1 MMSSRLRVFVLWLAL
16 MAAGVAVVA
25 NSRFSTD
32 ISFFLPTR
40 PTPEQKVLVGQLQ
53 DGSVSRLLML
63 AVDGGDEALRARV
76 SRDLRKRLIASR
88 LFVSVQN
95 GEAAA
100 TDAERAFFLR
110 YRYQL
115 SPAVDA
121 QRFSVAGLRD
131 AVGETIQSLA
141 SPMGILIKPFLAQDP
156 TGEMLAVLEQLN
168 PGTQP
173 EMRSGVWASRDGE
186 RAMMLLET
194 QAQGSDID
202 GQSQAIEAVKQAFD
216 QARFALPG
224 DAGSA
229 MVMELS
235 GPGLFAVQS
244 RESIKEEVS
253 RLLLIST
260 LGIVLVLMWAYRS
273 PRLLALGLLPMLSGA
288 LAGVVVVSLVYG
300 TVFGITVGFGSALIG
315 EAVDYA
321 IYFFVQSGRTGLA
334 QWRRSFW
341 PTIRLGVMTSA
352 LGFGALL
359 FSGFPG
365 LAQLGLYALSGVLT
379 AALVTRF
386 VLPVLA
392 GPVNSVPEPG
402 RWVHGALALLG
413 QAYRL
418 RLLVV
423 VMAAV
428 ACAYLW
434 VERDRLWDANLSAL
448 SMVSE
453 AQGAA
458 DGRLRADLAAPDA
471 RYLVL
476 VTGADQEAALQAAER
491 VGDRLDLL
499 VREGAIGGYDSP
511 ARFLPSAQRQSSR
524 LAALP
529 QTEVLQARLHEAL
542 VDSPLSASKL
552 GPFVQ
557 GVAAAREQG
566 PLRRK
571 DLDGTAMALAVDAML
586 TPGGKGWNVMLPLR
600 PAADRQEMPVA
611 QLEAALVG
619 SGAVFVD
626 MKTEFDTLYSGYV
639 SEAVR
644 LSLTGCALILLLLGF
659 SLRSP
664 ARLARVLTTLA
675 LTVACVIAGLHAS
688 GEKLHLLH
696 LVGMLL
702 IVAVGSN
709 YALFFDRTAGGEP
722 LDAATLMS
730 LGVATLT
737 TAIGFGTLA
746 ASRVPVL
753 NAIGLTVGPGALMAL
768 VLAAVFVYPPQ
779 RR

>member
-1 MMSSRLRVFVLWLAL
+1 MMSPRLRVFLVWLLL
-16 MAAGVAVVA
+16 MCGGVAVVA

-40 PTPEQKVLVGQLQ
+40 PTPEQKVLVDQLQ

-63 AVDGGDEALRARV
+63 AVEGGDEGQRAKV
-76 SRDLRKRLIASR
+76 SKAMRQELLASEQ
-88 LFVSVQN
+88 FVSVQN

-100 TDAERAFFLR
+100 TDGERAFFLR

-115 SPAVDA
+115 SPAVNA
-121 QRFSVAGLRD
+121 ERFSEAGLRE
-131 AVGETIQSLA
+131 AVGDTVQSLT
-141 SPMGILIKPFLAQDP
+141 SPLGLLIKPFLAQDP

-168 PGTQP
+168 PGAQP
-173 EMRSGVWASRDGE
+173 EMRAGVWASRDGE
-186 RAMMLLET
+186 RAMVLLET
-194 QAQGSDID
+194 RAQGSDID
-202 GQSQAIEAVKQAFD
+202 GQAQAIEAVNQAFEVAKD
-216 QARFALPG
+216 KGVA
-224 DAGSA
+224 A
-229 MVMELS
+229 MTMQLS

-244 RESIKEEVS
+244 RESIKAEVS
-253 RLLLIST
+253 KLLLIST
-260 LGIVLVLMWAYRS
+260 LGIAGVLLWAYRS

-288 LAGVVVVSLVYG
+288 LVGVVVVSWVYG

-321 IYFFVQSGRTGLA
+321 IYFFVQSGRLGLA
-334 QWRRSFW
+334 HWRQSFW

-365 LAQLGLYALSGVLT
+365 LAQLGLYALSGVVT

-392 GPVNSVPEPG
+392 GQVHSVPEPG
-402 RWVHGALALLG
+402 RWVHITMALLG

-418 RLLVV
+418 RVV
-423 VMAAV
+423 VLLLALGAG
-428 ACAYLW
+428 AYLW
-434 VERDRLWDANLSAL
+434 TERNNLWDANLSAL
-448 SMVSE
+448 STVTE

-476 VTGADQEAALQAAER
+476 VTGADQEAALQAAEQ
-491 VGDRLDLL
+491 VGDRLDGL
-499 VREGAIGGYDSP
+499 VRDGVLGGYDSP
-511 ARFLPSAQRQSSR
+511 VRFLPSAQRQTQR

-529 QTEVLQARLHEAL
+529 EPAVLQERLATAL
-542 VDSPLSASKL
+542 ADSPLSASKL
-552 GPFVQ
+552 GPFVED
-557 GVAAAREQG
+557 VAVARSAGALQ
-566 PLRRK
+566 RK

-586 TPGGKGWNVMLPLR
+586 TQGPKGWNVMLPLR
-600 PAADRQEMPVA
+600 PAVEQDGMPVDRV
-611 QLEAALVG
+611 QAALAG
-619 SGAVFVD
+619 SSAVFVD
-626 MKTEFDTLYSGYV
+626 MKGEFDDLYSGYV

-644 LSLTGCALILLLLGF
+644 LSLAGCALIVLLLAF
-659 SLRSP
+659 TLRSP
-664 ARLARVLTTLA
+664 ARLGRVLLTLV
-675 LTVACVIAGLHAS
+675 LTVAGVIAALHAS

-709 YALFFDRTAGGEP
+709 YALFFDRAAGGEP

-730 LGVATLT
+730 LCVATLT

-746 ASRVPVL
+746 ASSVPVL
-753 NAIGLTVGPGALMAL
+753 NAIGLTVGPGALLAL
-768 VLAAVFVYPPQ
+768 LLASVFVYPPE

>member
-1 MMSSRLRVFVLWLAL
+1 MISPRLRIFLLWLLL
-16 MAAGVAVVA
+16 MCGGVAVVA

-32 ISFFLPTR
+32 ISFFLPSR
-40 PTPEQKVLVGQLQ
+40 PTPEQQVLVDQLQ

-63 AVDGGDEALRARV
+63 AVAGGDERQRAVV
-76 SRDLRKRLIASR
+76 SKAMRKGLVAGGQ
-88 LFVSVQN
+88 FVSVQN

-121 QRFSVAGLRD
+121 SRFSENGLRD
-131 AVGETIQSLA
+131 AVGNTIQSLA
-141 SPMGILIKPFLAQDP
+141 SPMGFLIKPFLAQDP
-156 TGEMLAVLEQLN
+156 TGELLAVLDQLN
-168 PGTQP
+168 PGAQP
-173 EMRSGVWASRDGE
+173 EMRAGVWASRDGE

-194 QAQGSDID
+194 RAQGSDID
-202 GQSQAIEAVKQAFD
+202 GQADAIELVRRAFEEAKAAQPAD
-216 QARFALPG
+216 VARALT
-224 DAGSA
+224 
-229 MVMELS
+229 MQLS

-244 RESIKEEVS
+244 RESIKAEVS
-253 RLLLIST
+253 KLLLIST
-260 LGIVLVLMWAYRS
+260 LGIVGVLLWAYRS

-288 LAGVVVVSLVYG
+288 LVGAVVVSWVYG

-321 IYFFVQSGRTGLA
+321 IYFFVQSGRLGLA
-334 QWRRSFW
+334 HWRRSFW

-365 LAQLGLYALSGVLT
+365 LAQLGLYALSGVVT

-386 VLPVLA
+386 MLPALA
-392 GPVNSVPEPG
+392 GQVHSVPEPG
-402 RWVHGALALLG
+402 RWVTHALVLLG

-418 RLLVV
+418 RIGVLLL
-423 VMAAV
+423 AV
-428 ACAYLW
+428 AAGGYLW
-434 VERDRLWDANLSAL
+434 VQRDNLWGANLSAL
-448 SMVSE
+448 STVTD
-453 AQGAA
+453 AQGAN

-476 VTGADQEAALQAAER
+476 VSGADRETALQAAEQ
-491 VGDRLDLL
+491 VGDQLDGL
-499 VREGAIGGYDSP
+499 VREGVIGGYDSP
-511 ARFLPSAQRQSSR
+511 VRFLPSAQRQARR

-529 QTEVLQARLHEAL
+529 ESAVLQDRLQAAL

-552 GPFVQ
+552 GPFVDD
-557 GVAAAREQG
+557 VAAARLAG
-566 PLRRK
+566 PLQRK

-586 TPGGKGWNVMLPLR
+586 TQGPKGWNVMLPLR
-600 PAADRQEMPVA
+600 PPADEGDMPVTR
-611 QLEAALVG
+611 LEAALTG
-619 SGAVFVD
+619 SGALFVD
-626 MKTEFDTLYSGYV
+626 MKGEFDTLYGGYV
-639 SEAVR
+639 SEAMR
-644 LSLTGCALILLLLGF
+644 LSLAGCALIVLLLAVT
-659 SLRSP
+659 LRSP
-664 ARLARVLTTLA
+664 MRLARVLLTLA
-675 LTVACVIAGLHAS
+675 LTVTGVIAALHLA
-688 GEKLHLLH
+688 GERLHLLH

-709 YALFFDRTAGGEP
+709 YALFFDRAAGGEP

-730 LGVATLT
+730 LCVATMT

-746 ASRVPVL
+746 ASHVPVL
-753 NAIGLTVGPGALMAL
+753 NAIGMTVGPGALLAL

>member
-1 MMSSRLRVFVLWLAL
+1 MMSSRLRVFLLWVLL
-16 MAAGVAVVA
+16 MCGGVAVVA

-32 ISFFLPTR
+32 ISFFLPSR
-40 PTPEQKVLVGQLQ
+40 PTPEQQVLVNQLQ

-63 AVDGGDEALRARV
+63 AVEGGSESQRAQ
-76 SRDLRKRLIASR
+76 ASR
-88 LFVSVQN
+88 AMRKGLLAGGQFVSVQN

-100 TDAERAFFLR
+100 TDGERDFFLR

-115 SPAVDA
+115 SPAVNE
-121 QRFSVAGLRD
+121 QRFSEAGLRE
-131 AVGETIQSLA
+131 AVGDTIQSLA
-141 SPMGILIKPFLAQDP
+141 SPMGLLIKPFLAQDP
-156 TGEMLAVLEQLN
+156 TGELLAVLEQLN
-168 PGTQP
+168 PGAQP
-173 EMRSGVWASRDGE
+173 EMRAGVWASRDGE

-194 QAQGSDID
+194 RAQGSDID
-202 GQSQAIEAVKQAFD
+202 GQAQAIERVREAFD
-216 QARFALPG
+216 TAK
-224 DAGSA
+224 AGLASGGGA
-229 MVMELS
+229 DLSMQLS

-244 RESIKEEVS
+244 RESIKAEVS
-253 RLLLIST
+253 KLLLIST
-260 LGIVLVLMWAYRS
+260 LGIVGVLLWAYRS

-288 LAGVVVVSLVYG
+288 LAGAVVVSLVYG

-321 IYFFVQSGRTGLA
+321 IYFFVQSGRLGLTH
-334 QWRRSFW
+334 WRRSFW

-365 LAQLGLYALSGVLT
+365 LAQLGLYALSGVVT

-386 VLPVLA
+386 VLPILA
-392 GPVNSVPEPG
+392 GQVHSVPEPG
-402 RWVHGALALLG
+402 RWVHSVLTLLG

-418 RLLVV
+418 RIGVLALA
-423 VMAAV
+423 MAAGS
-428 ACAYLW
+428 YLW
-434 VERDRLWDANLSAL
+434 LERGNLWGANLSAL
-448 SMVSE
+448 STVTE
-453 AQGAA
+453 AEGAN

-476 VTGADQEAALQAAER
+476 VTGASQEAALQAAEQ
-491 VGDRLDLL
+491 VGDLL
-499 VREGAIGGYDSP
+499 NGLVGEGVIGGYDTP
-511 ARFLPSAQRQSSR
+511 VRFLPSAERQNRR

-529 QTEVLQARLHEAL
+529 EPAVLQARLAAAL

-552 GPFVQ
+552 GPFVE
-557 GVAAAREQG
+557 GVASARSAG
-566 PLRRK
+566 PLQRK

-586 TPGGKGWNVMLPLR
+586 TQSAGGWNVMLPLR
-600 PAADRQEMPVA
+600 LPSDEGDMPVDR
-611 QLEAALVG
+611 LESALAG

-626 MKTEFDTLYSGYV
+626 MKGEFDTLYGGYV

-644 LSLTGCALILLLLGF
+644 LSLAGCALIVLLLAF
-659 SLRSP
+659 TLRSP
-664 ARLARVLTTLA
+664 VRLMRVLVTLV
-675 LTVACVIAGLHAS
+675 LTVAVVIAGLHAS

-709 YALFFDRTAGGEP
+709 YALFFDRAAGGEP

-730 LGVATLT
+730 LCVATLT

-753 NAIGLTVGPGALMAL
+753 NAIGTTVGPGALLAL
-768 VLAAVFVYPPQ
+768 LLAAVFVYPPQ

>member
-1 MMSSRLRVFVLWLAL
+1 MMSSRLRVFVLWLLL
-16 MAAGVAVVA
+16 MCGGVAVVA

-40 PTPEQKVLVGQLQ
+40 PTPEQQVLVGQLK

-63 AVDGGDEALRARV
+63 AVEGSDESQRAAVSKAMRQAL
-76 SRDLRKRLIASR
+76 LASGQ
-88 LFVSVQN
+88 FVSVQN

-100 TDAERAFFLR
+100 TDGERDFLLR
-110 YRYQL
+110 FRYQL
-115 SPAVDA
+115 SPAVSA
-121 QRFSVAGLRD
+121 ERFSEAGLRA
-131 AVGETIQSLA
+131 AVDETVQSLA
-141 SPMGILIKPFLAQDP
+141 SPLGLMLKPFLAQDP
-156 TGEMLAVLEQLN
+156 TGELLAVLEQLN
-168 PGTQP
+168 PGEQP
-173 EMRSGVWASRDGE
+173 EMRAGVWASRDGQ

-194 QAQGSDID
+194 RAQGSDID
-202 GQSQAIEAVKQAFD
+202 GQARAIEQVRAAFD
-216 QARFALPG
+216 AAKAGAGDPG
-224 DAGSA
+224 GTGLSLQ
-229 MVMELS
+229 LS

-244 RESIKEEVS
+244 RESIKAEVS

-260 LGIVLVLMWAYRS
+260 LGIVVVLLWAYRS

-288 LAGVVVVSLVYG
+288 LAGVVVVSWVYG
-300 TVFGITVGFGSALIG
+300 TVYGITVGFGSALIG

-321 IYFFVQSGRTGLA
+321 IYFFVQSGRLGLA
-334 QWRRSFW
+334 HWRQSFW
-341 PTIRLGVMTSA
+341 PTIRLGVITSA

-365 LAQLGLYALSGVLT
+365 LAQLGLYALSGVVT

-392 GPVNSVPEPG
+392 GQVYSVPEPA

-418 RLLVV
+418 RAVVLLLTL
-423 VMAAV
+423 ATG
-428 ACAYLW
+428 AYLW
-434 VERDRLWDANLSAL
+434 VERDDLWGANLSAL
-448 SMVSE
+448 STVTE
-453 AQGAA
+453 AEGAT

-476 VTGADQEAALQAAER
+476 VAGADAEAALQAAEQ
-491 VGDRLDLL
+491 VGDRLDGL
-499 VREGAIGGYDSP
+499 VLDGVIGGYDTP
-511 ARFLPSAQRQSSR
+511 ARFLPSAQRQNQR
-524 LAALP
+524 LAAIP
-529 QTEVLQARLHEAL
+529 APEVLQQRLEAAL
-542 VDSPLSASKL
+542 VDAPLSAGKL
-552 GPFVQ
+552 GPFVE
-557 GVAAAREQG
+557 AATAARAAG
-566 PLRRK
+566 PLLRQ

-586 TPGGKGWNVMLPLR
+586 TEGPNGWNVMLPLR
-600 PAADRQEMPVA
+600 IPSDQGEVSVDR
-611 QLEAALVG
+611 LESALAG

-626 MKTEFDTLYSGYV
+626 MKREFDTLYGGYV

-644 LSLTGCALILLLLGF
+644 LSLAGCALIVLLLAF
-659 SLRSP
+659 TLRSP
-664 ARLARVLTTLA
+664 ARLARVLVTLV
-675 LTVACVIAGLHAS
+675 LTVAMVIAGLHAT

-709 YALFFDRTAGGEP
+709 YALFFDRAAGGEP

-730 LGVATLT
+730 LCVATLT

-746 ASRVPVL
+746 ASGVPVL
-753 NAIGLTVGPGALMAL
+753 NAIGMTVGPGALLAM

>member
-1 MMSSRLRVFVLWLAL
+1 MMSSRLRVFLMWLLL
-16 MAAGVAVVA
+16 MCGGVAVVA

-40 PTPEQKVLVGQLQ
+40 PTPEQQVLVDQLQ

-63 AVDGGDEALRARV
+63 AVEGGNEGQRAVVSRAMREALVAGGQ
-76 SRDLRKRLIASR
+76 
-88 LFVSVQN
+88 FVSVQN

-100 TDAERAFFLR
+100 TEGERDFFLR

-115 SPAVDA
+115 SPAVNA
-121 QRFSVAGLRD
+121 ERFSEAGLRE
-131 AVGETIQSLA
+131 AVGDTIQSLA
-141 SPMGILIKPFLAQDP
+141 SPMGLLIKPFLAQDP
-156 TGEMLAVLEQLN
+156 TGELLAVLEQLN
-168 PGTQP
+168 PGAQP
-173 EMRSGVWASRDGE
+173 EMRAGVWASRDGE

-194 QAQGSDID
+194 RAQGSDID
-202 GQSQAIEAVKQAFD
+202 GQANAIEVVRLAFD
-216 QARFALPG
+216 AAR
-224 DAGSA
+224 AGVAAEGGASLS
-229 MVMELS
+229 MQLS

-244 RESIKEEVS
+244 RESIKAEVS
-253 RLLLIST
+253 KLLLIST
-260 LGIVLVLMWAYRS
+260 VGIVGVLLWAYRS

-288 LAGVVVVSLVYG
+288 LAGAVVVSWVYG

-321 IYFFVQSGRTGLA
+321 IYFFVQSGRLGLA
-334 QWRRSFW
+334 HWQRSFW
-341 PTIRLGVMTSA
+341 PTIRLGVITSA

-386 VLPVLA
+386 VLPILA
-392 GPVNSVPEPG
+392 GQVHSVPEPG

-413 QAYRL
+413 QAFRL
-418 RLLVV
+418 RVGVLLLA
-423 VMAAV
+423 MAAGS
-428 ACAYLW
+428 YLW
-434 VERDRLWDANLSAL
+434 LERDDLWGANLSAL
-448 SMVSE
+448 STVTE
-453 AQGAA
+453 AEGAN

-476 VTGADQEAALQAAER
+476 VTGADQEAALQAAEQ
-491 VGDRLDLL
+491 VGERLDGL
-499 VREGAIGGYDSP
+499 VRDGVIGGYDTP
-511 ARFLPSAQRQSSR
+511 VRFLPSAERQNRR
-524 LAALP
+524 LAVLP
-529 QTEVLQARLHEAL
+529 EPAVLQERLQEAL

-552 GPFVQ
+552 GPFIE
-557 GVAAAREQG
+557 GVEAARAMG
-566 PLRRK
+566 PLQRK

-586 TPGGKGWNVMLPLR
+586 TRGPRGWNVMLPLR
-600 PAADRQEMPVA
+600 PPSNDGDMPLER
-611 QLEAALVG
+611 LEAALAG
-619 SGAVFVD
+619 TGAVFVD
-626 MKTEFDTLYSGYV
+626 MKGEFDTLYGGYV
-639 SEAVR
+639 SEAVS
-644 LSLTGCALILLLLGF
+644 LSLAGCALIVLLLAF
-659 SLRSP
+659 TLRSP
-664 ARLARVLTTLA
+664 MRLARVLLTLV
-675 LTVACVIAGLHAS
+675 LTVAMVVAGLHAS

-709 YALFFDRTAGGEP
+709 YALFFDRAAGGEP

-730 LGVATLT
+730 LCVATLT

-753 NAIGLTVGPGALMAL
+753 NAIGTTVGPGALLAL
-768 VLAAVFVYPPQ
+768 LLAAVFVYPPH